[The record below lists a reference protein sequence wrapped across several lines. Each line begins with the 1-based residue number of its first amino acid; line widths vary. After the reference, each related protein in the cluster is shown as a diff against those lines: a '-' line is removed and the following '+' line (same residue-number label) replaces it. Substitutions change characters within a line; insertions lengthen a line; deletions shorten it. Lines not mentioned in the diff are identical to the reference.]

1 MGKMLNIN
9 FDDGWETMSINGD
22 EGRLIRW
29 NPKDPNLMERFMDF
43 QNWVS
48 SDLGKVMEKYESI
61 DFSMDEDGELIS
73 NLLNKN
79 EMSNI
84 GNQIGEQFNK
94 LFGSDVDEAIFMG
107 ANPLT
112 PNNGQPIFLN
122 FLEAIMPIIE
132 QSVEKENKVSKE
144 YIKQANVY
152 KNHQGR

>member
-94 LFGSDVDEAIFMG
+94 LFGSEVDEAIFMG

-144 YIKQANVY
+144 YIKQASVY
-152 KNHQGR
+152 KKHQGR